1 MDSTS
6 HNLDS
11 LLHPISIDEF
21 FADSWE
27 RKPLFIQRRNND
39 YYRGLL
45 TDRDLEDII
54 SNSDLRYPAIQLA
67 KNGTFYPA
75 AAYTSDARVGQL
87 VLKGVPNVGTIS
99 AEYGKGTTIVLPALL
114 RTWEPLRILAW
125 RLETELD
132 FSIHANAYI
141 TPGQAA
147 GFPAHYDTHDIFVL
161 QIAGRKRWQVTEPP
175 IHLPHRSQTFKPEGF
190 KPGPVLAEFEL
201 EAGDLLYLP
210 RGYVHAT
217 TTSDSHSAHVT
228 MGVNIFTWADL
239 VGDLVPAGAANQEF
253 RRSLPPGFASRAEL
267 RPSITRQLRRL
278 LDSVGVRTMFDS
290 DRYFEQLRRDA
301 IAASWARN
309 PVRFRADA
317 IALSLDSQLHAPSEQ
332 RYTLARNGEEVTLD
346 FEGRQY
352 LFSARFWPALNAMC
366 SRPAFNLKELGCGLD
381 GQTLLGFAGF
391 LQSVGFLH
399 GLPRLPNGRHD

>member
-1 MDSTS
+1 MDSSS
-6 HNLDS
+6 HNLGS
-11 LLHPISIDEF
+11 LLHPISIEEF

-27 RKPLFIQRRNND
+27 RRPLFIQRGNND
-39 YYRGLL
+39 YYRELL

-87 VLKGVPNVGTIS
+87 ILKGVPNVGTIS

-125 RLETELD
+125 HLETELD

-147 GFPAHYDTHDIFVL
+147 GFPAHYDTHDVFVL
-161 QIAGRKRWQVTEPP
+161 QIAGRKRWRVTEPP

-190 KPGPVLAEFEL
+190 KPGPLLAEFEL
-201 EAGDLLYLP
+201 AAGDLLYLP

-239 VGDLVPAGAANQEF
+239 VGDLVPSSAANEEF

-267 RPSITRQLRRL
+267 RPTITRQLTRL
-278 LDSVGVRTMFDS
+278 LDSVGVRTAFDS
-290 DRYFEQLRRDA
+290 DRYFDQLRRDA

-317 IALSLDSQLHAPSEQ
+317 IALSLDSRLRAPSEE
-332 RYTLARNGEEVTLD
+332 RYTLARSGEEVTLD

-352 LFSARFWPALNAMC
+352 LFSQRFWPALSAMC
-366 SRPAFNLKELGCGLD
+366 ARPAFSLGELGGGLD
-381 GQTLLGFAGF
+381 SQTLLGFAGF
-391 LQSVGFLH
+391 LQSVGFLR

>member
-1 MDSTS
+1 MNCYS
-6 HNLDS
+6 HHLGS

-21 FADSWE
+21 FTDFWE
-27 RKPLFIQRRNND
+27 RKPLFIQRRDND
-39 YYRGLL
+39 YYRELL
-45 TDRDLEDII
+45 TDRDLENII
-54 SNSDLRYPAIQLA
+54 SNADLRYPAIQLA

-99 AEYGKGTTIVLPALL
+99 AEYGNGTTIVLPALL

-132 FSIHANAYI
+132 FSIHANAYL

-161 QIAGRKRWQVTEPP
+161 QIAGRKYWRVTKPP
-175 IHLPHRSQTFKPEGF
+175 ISLPHRSQTFKPEGF
-190 KPGPVLAEFEL
+190 KPGPLIAEFEL

-217 TTSDSHSAHVT
+217 TTSDGHSAHVT

-239 VGDLVPAGAANQEF
+239 VGDLVPSSATNEEF
-253 RRSLPPGFASRAEL
+253 RRSLPPGFASRTEL
-267 RPSITRQLRRL
+267 RPSITRQLTRL
-278 LDSVGVRTMFDS
+278 LDSVGVSTAFDS
-290 DRYFEQLRRDA
+290 DRYFDQLRRDA

-317 IALSLDSQLHAPSEQ
+317 IALRLDSRLHAPSAQ
-332 RYTLARNGEEVTLD
+332 RYTLASSGEEVTLD

-352 LFSARFWPALNAMC
+352 LFSARFWAALSAMC
-366 SRPAFNLKELGCGLD
+366 SHPAFILGELGGGLD
-381 GQTLLGFAGF
+381 SQTLLGFCGF
-391 LQSVGFLH
+391 LQSIGFLR
-399 GLPRLPNGRHD
+399 GLPRLPNGRQD

>member
-1 MDSTS
+1 MDSAS
-6 HNLDS
+6 HNLAS
-11 LLHPISIDEF
+11 LLHPIAIDEF

-27 RKPLFIQRRNND
+27 RKPLFIQRRNSD

-67 KNGTFYPA
+67 KNGTFYPST
-75 AAYTSDARVGQL
+75 AYTSDARVGQL
-87 VLKGVPNVGTIS
+87 ILKGVPNVGTIS

-114 RTWEPLRILAW
+114 RTWEPLRLFAW

-161 QIAGRKRWQVTEPP
+161 QIAGRKRWRVTEPP
-175 IHLPHRSQTFKPEGF
+175 IHLPHRSQAFKPEGF
-190 KPGPVLAEFEL
+190 APGPLLAEFEL

-228 MGVNIFTWADL
+228 MGINIFTWTDL
-239 VGDLVPAGAANQEF
+239 VGDLVPSSAANEEF

-267 RPSITRQLRRL
+267 RPVITRQLTRL
-278 LDSVGVRTMFDS
+278 LDSVGVRTAFDS
-290 DRYFEQLRRDA
+290 DRYFDQLRRDA
-301 IAASWARN
+301 LAASWARN

-317 IALSLDSQLHAPSEQ
+317 IALSLDSRLHAPSEE

-346 FEGRQY
+346 FDGRQY
-352 LFSARFWPALNAMC
+352 LFSVRFWPALSAMC
-366 SRPAFNLKELGCGLD
+366 SRPAFSLGKLGGGLD
-381 GQTLLGFAGF
+381 SQTLLGFAGF
-391 LQSVGFLH
+391 LQSVGFLR
-399 GLPRLPNGRHD
+399 GLPRLPNGRHE